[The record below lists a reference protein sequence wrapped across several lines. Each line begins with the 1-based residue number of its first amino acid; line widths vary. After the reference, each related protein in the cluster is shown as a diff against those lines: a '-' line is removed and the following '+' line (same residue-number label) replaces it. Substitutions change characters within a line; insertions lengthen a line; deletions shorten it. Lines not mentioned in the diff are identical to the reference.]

1 MIARLSRQPVVPLPT
16 VPTWWTTMG
25 KSSKAGTGGT
35 LVVKIRW
42 FEGMVVADH
51 GRPLSPWHRTV
62 TALMVSL
69 AEEGVWLEG
78 VTWVAVDGAVGEGTV
93 GLDT

>member
-1 MIARLSRQPVVPLPT
+1 MK
-16 VPTWWTTMG
+16 

-35 LVVKIRW
+35 LLLKIGW

-51 GRPLSPWHRTV
+51 GKPLSPWHRTV
-62 TALMVSL
+62 TALIVSPG
-69 AEEGVWLEG
+69 EEGVWLEG
-78 VTWVAVDGAVGEGTV
+78 VAWVAVDGTVGEGTV